1 MKYRKNSI
9 SLLLLFFLIK
19 MDFNLFLNKAP
30 LIFNP
35 CGNHKDRPFMVLV
48 KPFFSSIELSFFV
61 FILL

>member
-1 MKYRKNSI
+1 
-9 SLLLLFFLIK
+9 

-61 FILL
+61 FILP